1 LCCQGPIRNHERTLK
16 ELGLKWKALVRR
28 VTLILFHQNLL
39 PESGLTASDYASY
52 PTPQA
57 DTSAAYSWNCSNS
70 GEPFHPGLNGP
81 LRLVHIASSSY
92 PNRRCRFCSQSEVLT
107 SLFTQDCCRH
117 GVRSFLSSR
126 WLASTV
132 SCAFAPEPN
141 TQR

>member
-1 LCCQGPIRNHERTLK
+1 MCCESSIRNYERALE
-16 ELGLKWKALVRR
+16 ELRLRWKALVRR
-28 VTLILFHQNLL
+28 VTLILFHQIPL

-57 DTSAAYSWNCSNS
+57 DTSVAYSWNCSNS
-70 GEPFHPGLNGP
+70 GEPFHPDLSGP
-81 LRLVHIASSSY
+81 LRLVHIASSSC
-92 PNRRCRFCSQSEVLT
+92 PFRGCRFCSQSEVLT

-132 SCAFAPEPN
+132 SCAFAPEPS
-141 TQR
+141 T